1 MNPLGEIM
9 TRGHVMRR
17 TTWFRTLPVAVAMGA
32 VVAATASGP
41 APAVV
46 SAAGAG
52 NPVVEW
58 DLNAQTAI
66 WDVAA
71 QQPNE
76 QVRSFAMVSG
86 AVYDAVNAIARTP
99 YQPYLVAPAASGTE
113 SVETAVATAAHGVL
127 AALFPNQQE
136 RLQTQYDDALAAIP
150 DGTAKQGGIR
160 VGARAAAAMVAARQ
174 GDGAFGSQQWVN
186 GTAPGQWRPTPP
198 LFLSQGA
205 WTGHMRPFL
214 IPGASMFRI
223 PGPPALTSTA
233 YARDFNEVKAVG
245 SASSTVR
252 TQDQTEAALWWHDRR
267 SASWEIKRQLAT
279 TQRLSVLQTAR
290 FFAMTDLIV
299 ADSGVACFSQKEFW
313 SYWRPITAIRA
324 ADADG
329 NPRTAADPGWT
340 SLLITPP
347 FPEYPSGHACGTGA
361 RMSLYRY
368 FFGRDNIAFSG
379 SSVDSGTTRHFT
391 SFSQALTELIG
402 ARVWGG
408 VHFRSAD
415 VDGAKLGEAVF
426 RYAVDNYFRPRR

>member
-1 MNPLGEIM
+1 M
-9 TRGHVMRR
+9 TIRHLTRR
-17 TTWFRTLPVAVAMGA
+17 TTWSRTIPAAVAVGA
-32 VVAATASGP
+32 LLAGLAGQAPAVHAEVAAT
-41 APAVV
+41 V
-46 SAAGAG
+46 SG
-52 NPVVEW
+52 NPVVAW

-66 WDVAA
+66 WDIAA

-86 AVYDAVNAIARTP
+86 AVYDAVNAIAGTP
-99 YQPYLVAPAASGTE
+99 YQPYLVAPAARGTE
-113 SVETAVATAAHGVL
+113 SVDAAVATAAHGVL

-136 RLQTQYDDALAAIP
+136 RLQTQYGEALAAIP
-150 DGTAKQGGIR
+150 DGPAEQGGIK

-174 GDGAFGSQQWVN
+174 GDGAFGDQQWVT
-186 GTAPGQWRPTPP
+186 GTEPGEWRPTPP

-214 IPGASMFRI
+214 IPRASMFRT
-223 PGPPALTSTA
+223 PGPPSLTGTA
-233 YARDFNEVKAVG
+233 YARDFNEVKELG
-245 SASSTVR
+245 SVSSTVR
-252 TQDQTEAALWWHDRR
+252 TQDQTEAAKWWHDRR

-313 SYWRPITAIRA
+313 SYWRPVTAIRG

-340 SLLITPP
+340 SLLVTPP

-368 FFGRDNIAFSG
+368 FFGRDNVEFSG

-415 VDGAKLGEAVF
+415 VDGARLGEAVF
-426 RYAVDNYFRPRR
+426 RYAVQYYFRPLR